1 MSRWLKR
8 RPAGEFRLFARALV
22 LLTLTRLALHWMP
35 LTRLK
40 RRVRRAASADRRLP
54 EGQRLPMLRVLRC
67 TAAAARFMPVS
78 STCLATAMVVQALL
92 QRHGYSAL
100 MRIGVRRP
108 ADGKFAAHAWLEYE
122 GAVIVGG
129 PASVVNEYQVMP
141 GLEHLI
147 A

>member
-1 MSRWLKR
+1 
-8 RPAGEFRLFARALV
+8 
-22 LLTLTRLALHWMP
+22 
-35 LTRLK
+35 
-40 RRVRRAASADRRLP
+40 
-54 EGQRLPMLRVLRC
+54 MLRVLRC